1 MKARLQ
7 ERVLIHGNAIGDAP
21 DAARRQRIAHI
32 PRAIRDRLR
41 YGLVLQSVSD
51 VAERIGIAI
60 VPFYVFEE
68 SISDKLDIIAEPGLK
83 PVSGMFLDYAEIE
96 RLCDRPECEEL
107 RLDREKLSGDGC
119 RCFAFKHEGQVVA
132 YMLCNFRECDSR
144 LLSFHLKQ
152 GEVYLTGAF
161 TFPAYRGKGLAA
173 ALECELY
180 QHLNRMGYR
189 RYHSI
194 NLLFNAPGLRFK
206 KKLRSRPSEFR
217 LYVSLFSRYRR
228 NLTLRAYSNP

>member
-1 MKARLQ
+1 MAKPDRRGGVGREKGTMKARLQ

-32 PRAIRDRLR
+32 LRAIRDRLR

-107 RLDREKLSGDGC
+107 RLC
-119 RCFAFKHEGQVVA
+119 
-132 YMLCNFRECDSR
+132 
-144 LLSFHLKQ
+144 
-152 GEVYLTGAF
+152 
-161 TFPAYRGKGLAA
+161 PGKTCG
-173 ALECELY
+173 
-180 QHLNRMGYR
+180 
-189 RYHSI
+189 
-194 NLLFNAPGLRFK
+194 
-206 KKLRSRPSEFR
+206 
-217 LYVSLFSRYRR
+217 
-228 NLTLRAYSNP
+228 